1 MKNTKRYLLTLVCA
15 SIASTTCAFI
25 VRQQIAG
32 LTRTVLEAE
41 KKKVVVIGNGM
52 VGQRFMENLLK
63 LDQEK
68 QCQIATFCEE
78 PRAA

>member
-1 MKNTKRYLLTLVCA
+1 MEKTSKYLLALVCA
-15 SIASTTCAFI
+15 SITSTTCAFI
-25 VRQQIAG
+25 VRQQITG
-32 LTRTVLEAE
+32 SPRTVLEAE

-68 QCQIATFCEE
+68 ECQIATFCEE